1 MTFHQRP
8 LTATCCLFVLLS
20 ALGLWWAHGW
30 TQEGRAKKLIYY
42 GWGVRDTQYVRDH
55 WRQME
60 EMPFDGV
67 GIVVAVDRQAWQR
80 GEVSTG
86 NQLGWQVMGQ
96 RRFGVDEFREAIADL
111 QTARWRTFT
120 DNFLPAALSS
130 HWSADGLNWF
140 DEERWRIVANNF
152 GVLARIAAE
161 GGAKGLLLDPEHYS
175 YVLFSYPAQR
185 QQVDRPFGEYV
196 EVARR
201 RGRQVMTAIAA
212 SLPDAVLLSLFGNT
226 LPLSELQNGLRLQE
240 AGYGLLPAFYD
251 GLLEA
256 MPAGAC
262 LIDGYEFAYAFKEQ
276 RPFFEGY
283 RQIHQE
289 ALALSAVPDRYEDHV
304 RAGFGLWLDYRRR
317 PDYFTP
323 EELRRAVGYALE
335 VSDGYVW
342 IYTEGPQFFP
352 PSEIAAS
359 SIEAIAGARREMKR

>member
-8 LTATCCLFVLLS
+8 LTATGCLFVLLS

-30 TQEGRAKKLIYY
+30 TREEGAKKLIYY

-86 NQLGWQVMGQ
+86 NQLGWQMMGK
-96 RRFGVDEFREAIADL
+96 RLFREEEFREAMADL
-111 QTARWRTFT
+111 KAATWRTFT
-120 DNFLPAALSS
+120 DNFLPAAFSSDLS
-130 HWSADGLNWF
+130 AAGLSWF

-152 GVLARIAAE
+152 RVLARIAAE
-161 GGAKGLLLDPEHYS
+161 GGAKGLILDPEHYN
-175 YVLFSYPAQR
+175 YALFSYPAQR
-185 QQVDRPFGEYV
+185 KQVDRPFAEYGEI
-196 EVARR
+196 ARR
-201 RGRQVMTAIAA
+201 RGRQVMAAVAA
-212 SLPDAVLLSLFGNT
+212 SLPDTVLLSLFGHT
-226 LPLSELQNGLRLQE
+226 LPLSELQGGIRLEE
-240 AGYGLLPAFYD
+240 AVYGLLPAFYD

-256 MPAGAC
+256 MPAGAH
-262 LIDGYEFAYAFKEQ
+262 LVDGYEFAYAFKEQ

-283 RQIHQE
+283 RQIHRE
-289 ALALSAVPDRYEDHV
+289 ALALSALPDRYQDKV
-304 RAGFGLWLDYRRR
+304 RAGFGLWLDYHRQ
-317 PDYFTP
+317 PSYFTP

-352 PSEIAAS
+352 PSGIAAS
-359 SIEAIAGARREMKR
+359 SIEAIAGARREMNQ